1 MTRIISGKMQECSWK
16 MLLTA
21 WWWWWRRW
29 RVRRPVSKPRPPP
42 TPSLYS
48 FFIVIVLLDLLTSG
62 HHLLSRVLYIKSVL
76 HHFSIVSWCI
86 LLLIIFINS
95 SVFTPCCLFK
105 RVPSPVYSFTLFK
118 WLAKS
123 CLSFSLFLFSSLSLS
138 LFSLRMISH
147 FPAAFEST
155 AGSWSD
161 LKTNSSYS
169 TLLILNQPWIP
180 CESQKR
186 FQIQAWSCWT
196 SEKATFSLQRQQLVL
211 KKKPDSPLKYNQK
224 LTSFMNTFTV
234 ELFSFSSW
242 SLAVSLFIS
251 SLASLL
257 FQLLLLF
264 LPFSLFFIFF
274 QHQNEKHVVM

>member
-21 WWWWWRRW
+21 WWWWCWRRW

-95 SVFTPCCLFK
+95 SVFTPCCFFK

-123 CLSFSLFLFSSLSLS
+123 CLSFSLSLS
-138 LFSLRMISH
+138 
-147 FPAAFEST
+147 
-155 AGSWSD
+155 
-161 LKTNSSYS
+161 
-169 TLLILNQPWIP
+169 
-180 CESQKR
+180 
-186 FQIQAWSCWT
+186 
-196 SEKATFSLQRQQLVL
+196 
-211 KKKPDSPLKYNQK
+211 
-224 LTSFMNTFTV
+224 
-234 ELFSFSSW
+234 
-242 SLAVSLFIS
+242 
-251 SLASLL
+251 SLL
-257 FQLLLLF
+257 F
-264 LPFSLFFIFF
+264 LFFLFGWFPIFLLPVASKQPLSQLPALKCLENQQQLQYTF
-274 QHQNEKHVVM
+274 DFEPTMNPLWVSEAFSDPSMKLLDEWKGNFFTSKATTCLEEEARLPSKV